1 MTSGLPGVGL
11 DLLMPDYVERMATL
25 ARNVEDGRIGV
36 VLAILARAR
45 QRRGAVANR
54 CSHPG

>member
-1 MTSGLPGVGL
+1 
-11 DLLMPDYVERMATL
+11 MPDYVERMATL